1 MQYSYIRPFPSPSY
15 AASDSP
21 IHAFSLK
28 KGGRDGDDGTED
40 GWKEGKFHCS
50 STAIAFS
57 TDTLRCVVEKAGTL
71 GDALV
76 SGGVKRASME
86 TLTIMASGS
95 NDSVGLV
102 LAALSDKLYIIKSG
116 CGAGSGIKMVNQLL
130 AGVHIASAAE
140 AMAFGA
146 RLGLNTRLLF
156 NFITISGG
164 TSWY

>member
-1 MQYSYIRPFPSPSY
+1 
-15 AASDSP
+15 
-21 IHAFSLK
+21 
-28 KGGRDGDDGTED
+28 
-40 GWKEGKFHCS
+40 
-50 STAIAFS
+50 
-57 TDTLRCVVEKAGTL
+57 
-71 GDALV
+71 
-76 SGGVKRASME
+76 ME

-164 TSWY
+164 TSWMLENRVPHMLDND